1 MTPIEETNPP
11 SIQSVRSQPADLVQM
26 KIHGIEPD
34 FIREARDLGYSFTAG
49 DLIDLKIHGVNEAY
63 LRNLKASGMRNL
75 SAQQITQ
82 LKIHGVE

>member
-1 MTPIEETNPP
+1 MRDLDVYGLKP
-11 SIQSVRSQPADLVQM
+11 QPADLVQM
-26 KIHGIEPD
+26 KIHGIDPE
-34 FIREARDLGYSFTAG
+34 FIREARDLGYRFTAG

-63 LRNLKASGMRNL
+63 LRNLKASGIRDL